1 MGCTVKMNKI
11 NDRDLT
17 ELSSYWV
24 YQNIDIKKEFKVNGK
39 RFKQVDSYNDD
50 KNSNLNGAADIKI
63 YELLD
68 DKSKPT
74 GQQTIIYQGTSNE
87 AINPNNPLKSSGFG
101 DDWLQNAKLMNNDNE
116 STDYLKQTDQLSN
129 QYKKKLEDADRLS
142 NSDFLKKYRMESS
155 NFKNKTIVADGG
167 NSEGG
172 AGAKYQGA
180 KYQGA
185 KHPNEK
191 VVATDPAMVPY
202 AAWQKFARPR
212 FDNMI
217 SFNSTND
224 LLTWLQ
230 DPFIKDMPGKRVNI
244 SDGVPRLDALIDS
257 HVGYKRKLNRKDNTY
272 DTVPLIKIKSVKDT
286 EIKNGK
292 KVKKT
297 INITLDMDGRIPINV
312 WTGDSIARS
321 GRGTLIKLNLE
332 NLDALS
338 KLITGETSGM
348 LAECVIFLN
357 ESFNISENENKNFA
371 DRKKQLSEGFKDK
384 INLFQLEEMERTL
397 ISKINSLE
405 EVADETIE
413 SISAVKHLLP
423 DFALDALKERINELF
438 KGIKSFIE
446 KVYDSIDNEI
456 LEIFKNIDHDFKD
469 GVSEEMMKHLKVVK
483 QNIQQIKNQN
493 DIYGRQIA
501 DIRSIMKQQ
510 DATILDGNYQ
520 INYSGENMVQGLA
533 LPSNYLGRKMKILKD
548 HIDDGIKKIADYVQ
562 GIYDEYA
569 SKIVDVIKYLI
580 NTIPK
585 IRKNLRHA
593 IEMLNVKKK
602 EFLSL
607 IPNVTCNYIKTK
619 LEELDNTLGKWEP
632 FLNDLKAVSPILDN
646 HLDDIVKNMKPL
658 IVQMIFEP
666 SHYDDMFILNTQAHA
681 RLDQMAQQFEVVCNG
696 LNENEGQ
703 AIQTMDQSA
712 SLIRSNLI
720 QVKEQLEKLAVY

>member
-1 MGCTVKMNKI
+1 MNKI

-172 AGAKYQGA
+172 A
-180 KYQGA
+180 GA

>member
-1 MGCTVKMNKI
+1 MNKI

-24 YQNIDIKKEFKVNGK
+24 YQDINKDNDFTVNGK
-39 RFKQVDSYNDD
+39 RFKKVDEYNDNGN
-50 KNSNLNGAADIKI
+50 KNKKGASDLKI

-68 DKSKPT
+68 EKGKPT
-74 GQQTIIYQGTSNE
+74 GEQTMIYQGTSNE
-87 AINPNNPLKSSGFG
+87 AINPNNPLKSLDIG
-101 DDWLQNAKLMNNDNE
+101 DDWLQNAKLMDNSNK
-116 STDYLKQTDQLSN
+116 STDYLKQSDEFADLYRDKLNDANKLS
-129 QYKKKLEDADRLS
+129 
-142 NSDFLKKYRMESS
+142 KY
-155 NFKNKTIVADGG
+155 NFTQKYGVSPNNYKNKTIVADGG

-172 AGAKYQGA
+172 AGA

-371 DRKKQLSEGFKDK
+371 DRKQQLSEGFKDK

-456 LEIFKNIDHDFKD
+456 LEIFKNIDHDFRD

-483 QNIQQIKNQN
+483 QNIERIKNQN

-501 DIRSIMKQQ
+501 EIRSIMKQQ
-510 DATILDGNYQ
+510 DATILDGNFQ
-520 INYSGENMVQGLA
+520 INCSGENMVQGLVI
-533 LPSNYLGRKMKILKD
+533 PSNYLGRKMKILKD

-562 GIYDEYA
+562 SI
-569 SKIVDVIKYLI
+569 
-580 NTIPK
+580 
-585 IRKNLRHA
+585 
-593 IEMLNVKKK
+593 
-602 EFLSL
+602 
-607 IPNVTCNYIKTK
+607 VTCNYIKTK

-658 IVQMIFEP
+658 IVQMLFEP

>member
-1 MGCTVKMNKI
+1 
-11 NDRDLT
+11 
-17 ELSSYWV
+17 
-24 YQNIDIKKEFKVNGK
+24 
-39 RFKQVDSYNDD
+39 
-50 KNSNLNGAADIKI
+50 
-63 YELLD
+63 
-68 DKSKPT
+68 
-74 GQQTIIYQGTSNE
+74 
-87 AINPNNPLKSSGFG
+87 
-101 DDWLQNAKLMNNDNE
+101 
-116 STDYLKQTDQLSN
+116 
-129 QYKKKLEDADRLS
+129 
-142 NSDFLKKYRMESS
+142 MESG

-180 KYQGA
+180 K
-185 KHPNEK
+185 HPNEK
-191 VVATDPAMVPY
+191 VVATDSAMVPY

-244 SDGVPRLDALIDS
+244 NDGVPRLDTLIDS

-405 EVADETIE
+405 EDVDETIE

-438 KGIKSFIE
+438 NGIKSFIE
-446 KVYDSIDNEI
+446 KVYDSIDSKI
-456 LEIFKNIDHDFKD
+456 KEIFKNIDHDFKD

-520 INYSGENMVQGLA
+520 INYSGENMVQGLV

-548 HIDDGIKKIADYVQ
+548 HIDDGIKKLADYVQ

-569 SKIVDVIKYLI
+569 AKIVDVIKYLI

-593 IEMLNVKKK
+593 IEMLNVKNK
-602 EFLSL
+602 EFLSI
-607 IPNVTCNYIKTK
+607 IPKSTCNYIKTK
-619 LEELDNTLGKWEP
+619 LEELDNNLGKWEP

-658 IVQMIFEP
+658 IVQMLFEP

>member
-180 KYQGA
+180 K
-185 KHPNEK
+185 HPNEK

-286 EIKNGK
+286 EIK

>member
-1 MGCTVKMNKI
+1 
-11 NDRDLT
+11 
-17 ELSSYWV
+17 
-24 YQNIDIKKEFKVNGK
+24 
-39 RFKQVDSYNDD
+39 
-50 KNSNLNGAADIKI
+50 
-63 YELLD
+63 
-68 DKSKPT
+68 
-74 GQQTIIYQGTSNE
+74 
-87 AINPNNPLKSSGFG
+87 
-101 DDWLQNAKLMNNDNE
+101 
-116 STDYLKQTDQLSN
+116 
-129 QYKKKLEDADRLS
+129 
-142 NSDFLKKYRMESS
+142 
-155 NFKNKTIVADGG
+155 
-167 NSEGG
+167 
-172 AGAKYQGA
+172 
-180 KYQGA
+180 
-185 KHPNEK
+185 
-191 VVATDPAMVPY
+191 
-202 AAWQKFARPR
+202 
-212 FDNMI
+212 
-217 SFNSTND
+217 
-224 LLTWLQ
+224 
-230 DPFIKDMPGKRVNI
+230 
-244 SDGVPRLDALIDS
+244 
-257 HVGYKRKLNRKDNTY
+257 
-272 DTVPLIKIKSVKDT
+272 
-286 EIKNGK
+286 
-292 KVKKT
+292 
-297 INITLDMDGRIPINV
+297 MDGRIPINV

-456 LEIFKNIDHDFKD
+456 LEIFKNIDHDFRD

-483 QNIQQIKNQN
+483 QNIDQIKNQN

-510 DATILDGNYQ
+510 DATILDGNFQ
-520 INYSGENMVQGLA
+520 INCSGENMVQGLVI
-533 LPSNYLGRKMKILKD
+533 PSNYLGRKMKILKD
-548 HIDDGIKKIADYVQ
+548 HIDDGIKKIVDYVQ

-681 RLDQMAQQFEVVCNG
+681 RFL
-696 LNENEGQ
+696 
-703 AIQTMDQSA
+703 S
-712 SLIRSNLI
+712 
-720 QVKEQLEKLAVY
+720 

>member
-167 NSEGG
+167 
-172 AGAKYQGA
+172 AGA

>member
-1 MGCTVKMNKI
+1 
-11 NDRDLT
+11 
-17 ELSSYWV
+17 
-24 YQNIDIKKEFKVNGK
+24 
-39 RFKQVDSYNDD
+39 
-50 KNSNLNGAADIKI
+50 
-63 YELLD
+63 
-68 DKSKPT
+68 
-74 GQQTIIYQGTSNE
+74 
-87 AINPNNPLKSSGFG
+87 
-101 DDWLQNAKLMNNDNE
+101 
-116 STDYLKQTDQLSN
+116 
-129 QYKKKLEDADRLS
+129 
-142 NSDFLKKYRMESS
+142 
-155 NFKNKTIVADGG
+155 
-167 NSEGG
+167 
-172 AGAKYQGA
+172 
-180 KYQGA
+180 
-185 KHPNEK
+185 
-191 VVATDPAMVPY
+191 
-202 AAWQKFARPR
+202 
-212 FDNMI
+212 
-217 SFNSTND
+217 
-224 LLTWLQ
+224 
-230 DPFIKDMPGKRVNI
+230 
-244 SDGVPRLDALIDS
+244 
-257 HVGYKRKLNRKDNTY
+257 
-272 DTVPLIKIKSVKDT
+272 
-286 EIKNGK
+286 
-292 KVKKT
+292 
-297 INITLDMDGRIPINV
+297 MDGRIPINV

-456 LEIFKNIDHDFKD
+456 LEIFKNIDHDFRD

-483 QNIQQIKNQN
+483 QNIDQIKNQN

-510 DATILDGNYQ
+510 DATILDGNFQ
-520 INYSGENMVQGLA
+520 INCSGENMVQGLVI
-533 LPSNYLGRKMKILKD
+533 PSNYLGRKMKILKD
-548 HIDDGIKKIADYVQ
+548 HIDDGIKKIVDYVQ

-681 RLDQMAQQFEVVCNG
+681 RL
-696 LNENEGQ
+696 
-703 AIQTMDQSA
+703 
-712 SLIRSNLI
+712 
-720 QVKEQLEKLAVY
+720 

>member
-1 MGCTVKMNKI
+1 MNKI

-24 YQNIDIKKEFKVNGK
+24 YQDINKDNDFTVNGK
-39 RFKQVDSYNDD
+39 RFKQVDEYNDNGN
-50 KNSNLNGAADIKI
+50 KNKKGASDLKI

-68 DKSKPT
+68 EKGKPT
-74 GQQTIIYQGTSNE
+74 GEQTMIYQGTSNE
-87 AINPNNPLKSSGFG
+87 AINPNNPLKSLDIG
-101 DDWLQNAKLMNNDNE
+101 DDWLQNAKLMDNSNK
-116 STDYLKQTDQLSN
+116 STDYLKQSDEFADLYRDKLNDANKLS
-129 QYKKKLEDADRLS
+129 
-142 NSDFLKKYRMESS
+142 KY
-155 NFKNKTIVADGG
+155 NFTQKYGASPNNYKNKTIVADGG

-172 AGAKYQGA
+172 AGA

-321 GRGTLIKLNLE
+321 GRGTLI
-332 NLDALS
+332 
-338 KLITGETSGM
+338 
-348 LAECVIFLN
+348 
-357 ESFNISENENKNFA
+357 
-371 DRKKQLSEGFKDK
+371 
-384 INLFQLEEMERTL
+384 
-397 ISKINSLE
+397 SKINSLE

-456 LEIFKNIDHDFKD
+456 LEIFKNIDHDFRD

-483 QNIQQIKNQN
+483 QNIERIKNQN

-501 DIRSIMKQQ
+501 EIRSIMKQQ
-510 DATILDGNYQ
+510 DATILDGNFQ
-520 INYSGENMVQGLA
+520 INCSGENMVQGLVI
-533 LPSNYLGRKMKILKD
+533 PSNYLGRKMKILKD

-562 GIYDEYA
+562 SIYDEYA

-658 IVQMIFEP
+658 IVQMLFEP

>member
-1 MGCTVKMNKI
+1 
-11 NDRDLT
+11 
-17 ELSSYWV
+17 
-24 YQNIDIKKEFKVNGK
+24 
-39 RFKQVDSYNDD
+39 
-50 KNSNLNGAADIKI
+50 
-63 YELLD
+63 
-68 DKSKPT
+68 
-74 GQQTIIYQGTSNE
+74 
-87 AINPNNPLKSSGFG
+87 
-101 DDWLQNAKLMNNDNE
+101 
-116 STDYLKQTDQLSN
+116 
-129 QYKKKLEDADRLS
+129 
-142 NSDFLKKYRMESS
+142 
-155 NFKNKTIVADGG
+155 
-167 NSEGG
+167 
-172 AGAKYQGA
+172 
-180 KYQGA
+180 
-185 KHPNEK
+185 
-191 VVATDPAMVPY
+191 
-202 AAWQKFARPR
+202 
-212 FDNMI
+212 
-217 SFNSTND
+217 
-224 LLTWLQ
+224 
-230 DPFIKDMPGKRVNI
+230 
-244 SDGVPRLDALIDS
+244 
-257 HVGYKRKLNRKDNTY
+257 
-272 DTVPLIKIKSVKDT
+272 
-286 EIKNGK
+286 
-292 KVKKT
+292 
-297 INITLDMDGRIPINV
+297 MDGRIPINV

-456 LEIFKNIDHDFKD
+456 LEIFKNIDHDFRD

-483 QNIQQIKNQN
+483 QNIDQIKNQN

-510 DATILDGNYQ
+510 DATILDGNFQ
-520 INYSGENMVQGLA
+520 INCSGENMVQGLVI
-533 LPSNYLGRKMKILKD
+533 PSNYLGRKMKILKD

-562 GIYDEYA
+562 GIYYEYA

-666 SHYDDMFILNTQAHA
+666 SHYDDMFISRKALTPVFSSV
-681 RLDQMAQQFEVVCNG
+681 L
-696 LNENEGQ
+696 
-703 AIQTMDQSA
+703 
-712 SLIRSNLI
+712 
-720 QVKEQLEKLAVY
+720 

>member
-1 MGCTVKMNKI
+1 MNKI

-24 YQNIDIKKEFKVNGK
+24 YQDINKDNDFTVNGK
-39 RFKQVDSYNDD
+39 RFKQVDEYNDNGN
-50 KNSNLNGAADIKI
+50 KNKKGASDLKI

-68 DKSKPT
+68 EKGKPT
-74 GQQTIIYQGTSNE
+74 GEQTMIYQGTSNE
-87 AINPNNPLKSSGFG
+87 AINPNNPLKSLDIG
-101 DDWLQNAKLMNNDNE
+101 DDWLQNAKLMDNSNK
-116 STDYLKQTDQLSN
+116 STDYLKQSDEFADLYRDKLNDANKLS
-129 QYKKKLEDADRLS
+129 
-142 NSDFLKKYRMESS
+142 KY
-155 NFKNKTIVADGG
+155 NFTQKYGVSPNNYKNKTIVADGG

-172 AGAKYQGA
+172 AGA

-371 DRKKQLSEGFKDK
+371 DRKQQLSEGFKDK

-456 LEIFKNIDHDFKD
+456 LEIFKNIDHDFRD

-483 QNIQQIKNQN
+483 QNIERIKNQN

-501 DIRSIMKQQ
+501 EIRSIMKQQ
-510 DATILDGNYQ
+510 DATILDGNFQ
-520 INYSGENMVQGLA
+520 INCSGENMVQGLVI
-533 LPSNYLGRKMKILKD
+533 PSNYLGRKMKILKD

-562 GIYDEYA
+562 SIYDEYA

-593 IEMLNVKKK
+593 IKMLNVKKK

-658 IVQMIFEP
+658 IVQMLFEP
-666 SHYDDMFILNTQAHA
+666 SHYDDMFISRKALTPVFSSV
-681 RLDQMAQQFEVVCNG
+681 L
-696 LNENEGQ
+696 
-703 AIQTMDQSA
+703 
-712 SLIRSNLI
+712 
-720 QVKEQLEKLAVY
+720 

>member
-1 MGCTVKMNKI
+1 
-11 NDRDLT
+11 
-17 ELSSYWV
+17 
-24 YQNIDIKKEFKVNGK
+24 
-39 RFKQVDSYNDD
+39 
-50 KNSNLNGAADIKI
+50 
-63 YELLD
+63 
-68 DKSKPT
+68 
-74 GQQTIIYQGTSNE
+74 
-87 AINPNNPLKSSGFG
+87 
-101 DDWLQNAKLMNNDNE
+101 
-116 STDYLKQTDQLSN
+116 
-129 QYKKKLEDADRLS
+129 
-142 NSDFLKKYRMESS
+142 
-155 NFKNKTIVADGG
+155 
-167 NSEGG
+167 
-172 AGAKYQGA
+172 
-180 KYQGA
+180 
-185 KHPNEK
+185 
-191 VVATDPAMVPY
+191 
-202 AAWQKFARPR
+202 
-212 FDNMI
+212 
-217 SFNSTND
+217 
-224 LLTWLQ
+224 
-230 DPFIKDMPGKRVNI
+230 
-244 SDGVPRLDALIDS
+244 
-257 HVGYKRKLNRKDNTY
+257 
-272 DTVPLIKIKSVKDT
+272 
-286 EIKNGK
+286 
-292 KVKKT
+292 
-297 INITLDMDGRIPINV
+297 MDGRIPINV

-456 LEIFKNIDHDFKD
+456 LEIFKNIDHDFRD

-483 QNIQQIKNQN
+483 QNIDQIKNQN

-510 DATILDGNYQ
+510 DATILDGNFQ
-520 INYSGENMVQGLA
+520 INCSGENMVQGLVI
-533 LPSNYLGRKMKILKD
+533 PSNYLGRKMKILKD

-703 AIQTMDQSA
+703 AI
-712 SLIRSNLI
+712 
-720 QVKEQLEKLAVY
+720 

>member
-172 AGAKYQGA
+172 A
-180 KYQGA
+180 GA

>member
-1 MGCTVKMNKI
+1 MNKI

-129 QYKKKLEDADRLS
+129 QYKIKLEDADRLS

-180 KYQGA
+180 K
-185 KHPNEK
+185 HPNEK
-191 VVATDPAMVPY
+191 VVATDSAMIPY

-244 SDGVPRLDALIDS
+244 NDGVPRLDTLIDS

-357 ESFNISENENKNFA
+357 ESFNISENENKNFS

-413 SISAVKHLLP
+413 SISAIKHLLP
-423 DFALDALKERINELF
+423 DFA
-438 KGIKSFIE
+438 
-446 KVYDSIDNEI
+446 
-456 LEIFKNIDHDFKD
+456 
-469 GVSEEMMKHLKVVK
+469 
-483 QNIQQIKNQN
+483 
-493 DIYGRQIA
+493 
-501 DIRSIMKQQ
+501 
-510 DATILDGNYQ
+510 TILDGNFQ
-520 INYSGENMVQGLA
+520 INCSGENMVQGLVI
-533 LPSNYLGRKMKILKD
+533 PSNYLGRKMKILKD

-666 SHYDDMFILNTQAHA
+666 SHYDDMFISRKALTPVFSSV
-681 RLDQMAQQFEVVCNG
+681 L
-696 LNENEGQ
+696 
-703 AIQTMDQSA
+703 
-712 SLIRSNLI
+712 
-720 QVKEQLEKLAVY
+720 

>member
-1 MGCTVKMNKI
+1 
-11 NDRDLT
+11 
-17 ELSSYWV
+17 
-24 YQNIDIKKEFKVNGK
+24 
-39 RFKQVDSYNDD
+39 
-50 KNSNLNGAADIKI
+50 
-63 YELLD
+63 
-68 DKSKPT
+68 
-74 GQQTIIYQGTSNE
+74 
-87 AINPNNPLKSSGFG
+87 
-101 DDWLQNAKLMNNDNE
+101 
-116 STDYLKQTDQLSN
+116 
-129 QYKKKLEDADRLS
+129 
-142 NSDFLKKYRMESS
+142 
-155 NFKNKTIVADGG
+155 
-167 NSEGG
+167 
-172 AGAKYQGA
+172 
-180 KYQGA
+180 
-185 KHPNEK
+185 
-191 VVATDPAMVPY
+191 
-202 AAWQKFARPR
+202 
-212 FDNMI
+212 
-217 SFNSTND
+217 
-224 LLTWLQ
+224 
-230 DPFIKDMPGKRVNI
+230 
-244 SDGVPRLDALIDS
+244 
-257 HVGYKRKLNRKDNTY
+257 
-272 DTVPLIKIKSVKDT
+272 
-286 EIKNGK
+286 
-292 KVKKT
+292 
-297 INITLDMDGRIPINV
+297 MDGRIPINV

-456 LEIFKNIDHDFKD
+456 LEIFKNIDHDFRD

-483 QNIQQIKNQN
+483 QNIDQIKNQN

-510 DATILDGNYQ
+510 DATILDGNFQ
-520 INYSGENMVQGLA
+520 INCSGENMVQGLVI
-533 LPSNYLGRKMKILKD
+533 PSNYLGRKMKILKD

-619 LEELDNTLGKWEP
+619 L
-632 FLNDLKAVSPILDN
+632 
-646 HLDDIVKNMKPL
+646 
-658 IVQMIFEP
+658 
-666 SHYDDMFILNTQAHA
+666 
-681 RLDQMAQQFEVVCNG
+681 
-696 LNENEGQ
+696 
-703 AIQTMDQSA
+703 
-712 SLIRSNLI
+712 
-720 QVKEQLEKLAVY
+720 

>member
-1 MGCTVKMNKI
+1 
-11 NDRDLT
+11 
-17 ELSSYWV
+17 
-24 YQNIDIKKEFKVNGK
+24 
-39 RFKQVDSYNDD
+39 
-50 KNSNLNGAADIKI
+50 
-63 YELLD
+63 
-68 DKSKPT
+68 
-74 GQQTIIYQGTSNE
+74 
-87 AINPNNPLKSSGFG
+87 
-101 DDWLQNAKLMNNDNE
+101 
-116 STDYLKQTDQLSN
+116 
-129 QYKKKLEDADRLS
+129 
-142 NSDFLKKYRMESS
+142 
-155 NFKNKTIVADGG
+155 
-167 NSEGG
+167 
-172 AGAKYQGA
+172 
-180 KYQGA
+180 
-185 KHPNEK
+185 
-191 VVATDPAMVPY
+191 
-202 AAWQKFARPR
+202 
-212 FDNMI
+212 
-217 SFNSTND
+217 
-224 LLTWLQ
+224 
-230 DPFIKDMPGKRVNI
+230 
-244 SDGVPRLDALIDS
+244 
-257 HVGYKRKLNRKDNTY
+257 
-272 DTVPLIKIKSVKDT
+272 
-286 EIKNGK
+286 
-292 KVKKT
+292 
-297 INITLDMDGRIPINV
+297 MDGRIPINV

-456 LEIFKNIDHDFKD
+456 LEIFKNIDHDFRD

-483 QNIQQIKNQN
+483 QNIDQIKNQN

-510 DATILDGNYQ
+510 DATILDGNFQ
-520 INYSGENMVQGLA
+520 INCSGENMVQGLVI
-533 LPSNYLGRKMKILKD
+533 PSNYLGRKMKILKD
-548 HIDDGIKKIADYVQ
+548 HIDDGIKKIVDYVQ

-666 SHYDDMFILNTQAHA
+666 SHYDDMFISRKALTPVFSSV
-681 RLDQMAQQFEVVCNG
+681 L
-696 LNENEGQ
+696 
-703 AIQTMDQSA
+703 
-712 SLIRSNLI
+712 
-720 QVKEQLEKLAVY
+720 

>member
-1 MGCTVKMNKI
+1 MNKI

-24 YQNIDIKKEFKVNGK
+24 YQDINKDNDFTVNGK
-39 RFKQVDSYNDD
+39 RFKQVDEYNDNGN
-50 KNSNLNGAADIKI
+50 KNKKGASDLKI

-68 DKSKPT
+68 EKGKPT
-74 GQQTIIYQGTSNE
+74 GEQTMIYQGTSNE
-87 AINPNNPLKSSGFG
+87 AINPNNPLKSLDIG
-101 DDWLQNAKLMNNDNE
+101 DDWLQNAKLMDNSNK
-116 STDYLKQTDQLSN
+116 STDYLKQSDEFADLYRDKLNDANKLS
-129 QYKKKLEDADRLS
+129 
-142 NSDFLKKYRMESS
+142 KY
-155 NFKNKTIVADGG
+155 NFTQKYGVSPNNYKNKTIVADGG

-172 AGAKYQGA
+172 AGA

-371 DRKKQLSEGFKDK
+371 DRKQQLSEGFKDK

-397 ISKINSLE
+397 IS
-405 EVADETIE
+405 
-413 SISAVKHLLP
+413 
-423 DFALDALKERINELF
+423 
-438 KGIKSFIE
+438 
-446 KVYDSIDNEI
+446 
-456 LEIFKNIDHDFKD
+456 
-469 GVSEEMMKHLKVVK
+469 
-483 QNIQQIKNQN
+483 
-493 DIYGRQIA
+493 
-501 DIRSIMKQQ
+501 
-510 DATILDGNYQ
+510 
-520 INYSGENMVQGLA
+520 
-533 LPSNYLGRKMKILKD
+533 
-548 HIDDGIKKIADYVQ
+548 
-562 GIYDEYA
+562 
-569 SKIVDVIKYLI
+569 
-580 NTIPK
+580 
-585 IRKNLRHA
+585 
-593 IEMLNVKKK
+593 
-602 EFLSL
+602 
-607 IPNVTCNYIKTK
+607 
-619 LEELDNTLGKWEP
+619 
-632 FLNDLKAVSPILDN
+632 
-646 HLDDIVKNMKPL
+646 
-658 IVQMIFEP
+658 
-666 SHYDDMFILNTQAHA
+666 
-681 RLDQMAQQFEVVCNG
+681 
-696 LNENEGQ
+696 
-703 AIQTMDQSA
+703 
-712 SLIRSNLI
+712 
-720 QVKEQLEKLAVY
+720 

>member
-1 MGCTVKMNKI
+1 MNKI

-24 YQNIDIKKEFKVNGK
+24 YQDINKDNDFTVNGK
-39 RFKQVDSYNDD
+39 RFKQVDEYNDNGN
-50 KNSNLNGAADIKI
+50 KNKKGASDLKI

-68 DKSKPT
+68 EKGKPT
-74 GQQTIIYQGTSNE
+74 GEQTMIYQGTSNE
-87 AINPNNPLKSSGFG
+87 AINPNNPLKSLDIG
-101 DDWLQNAKLMNNDNE
+101 DDWLQNAKLMDNSNK
-116 STDYLKQTDQLSN
+116 STDYLKQSDEFADLYRDKLNDANKLS
-129 QYKKKLEDADRLS
+129 
-142 NSDFLKKYRMESS
+142 KY
-155 NFKNKTIVADGG
+155 NFTQKYGVSPNNYKNKTIVADGG

-172 AGAKYQGA
+172 AGA

-371 DRKKQLSEGFKDK
+371 DRKQQLSEGFKDK

-405 EVADETIE
+405 EFADETIE

-456 LEIFKNIDHDFKD
+456 LEIFKNIDHDFRD

-483 QNIQQIKNQN
+483 QNIERIKNQN

-501 DIRSIMKQQ
+501 EIRSIMKQQ
-510 DATILDGNYQ
+510 DATILDGNFQ
-520 INYSGENMVQGLA
+520 INCSGENMVQGLVI
-533 LPSNYLGRKMKILKD
+533 PSN
-548 HIDDGIKKIADYVQ
+548 
-562 GIYDEYA
+562 
-569 SKIVDVIKYLI
+569 
-580 NTIPK
+580 
-585 IRKNLRHA
+585 
-593 IEMLNVKKK
+593 
-602 EFLSL
+602 
-607 IPNVTCNYIKTK
+607 
-619 LEELDNTLGKWEP
+619 
-632 FLNDLKAVSPILDN
+632 
-646 HLDDIVKNMKPL
+646 
-658 IVQMIFEP
+658 
-666 SHYDDMFILNTQAHA
+666 
-681 RLDQMAQQFEVVCNG
+681 
-696 LNENEGQ
+696 
-703 AIQTMDQSA
+703 
-712 SLIRSNLI
+712 
-720 QVKEQLEKLAVY
+720 